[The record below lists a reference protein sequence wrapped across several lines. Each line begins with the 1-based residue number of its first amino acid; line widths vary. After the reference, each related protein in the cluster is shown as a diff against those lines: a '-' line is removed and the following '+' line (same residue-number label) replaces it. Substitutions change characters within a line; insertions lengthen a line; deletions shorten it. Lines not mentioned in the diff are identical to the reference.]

1 MVFRATIC
9 YSHSRSVLTQST
21 QKKPSRTSTRGV
33 RDTVFLQVSF
43 NAFSVTTRYLVSLR
57 IRFTVYRYVSLP
69 TVGSYLYVEPIFRP
83 NIYIYI
89 LFDSSGI
96 SFYRSDNNASI
107 VIILDCV
114 LTRCMV
120 NEAPTLIFDQVS
132 DLPFPLSRRLPLNL
146 MSFIFTFILPVISV
160 TLDNTAFLSAGKFV
174 EVGPAHILQAPT
186 KLSGKTS
193 AEPHDVANFVH

>member
-1 MVFRATIC
+1 M
-9 YSHSRSVLTQST
+9 
-21 QKKPSRTSTRGV
+21 
-33 RDTVFLQVSF
+33 
-43 NAFSVTTRYLVSLR
+43 SLR

-83 NIYIYI
+83 NI

-132 DLPFPLSRRLPLNL
+132 DLPFP
-146 MSFIFTFILPVISV
+146 IVE
-160 TLDNTAFLSAGKFV
+160 ASA
-174 EVGPAHILQAPT
+174 P
-186 KLSGKTS
+186 
-193 AEPHDVANFVH
+193 